1 MVRMLIIESEV
12 PLASHYFF
20 DFKGSSSSCRGVDL
34 NRNYDTVGFG
44 VGASD
49 DPCSDSYKGEAA
61 NSEPE
66 VKAAYGE
73 HA

>member
-1 MVRMLIIESEV
+1 M
-12 PLASHYFF
+12 
-20 DFKGSSSSCRGVDL
+20 DL
-34 NRNYDTVGFG
+34 NRNYDTEGFG
-44 VGASD
+44 VGGSD

-73 HA
+73 DILKNSPNLGTAL